1 MENSLESLGQSEMM
15 LSKLKLQ
22 RFSPIDSDD
31 EIVELVTEDG
41 RVICDVSID
50 PKHGAT
56 LTFGVG
62 VGGIS
67 VSVAD
72 IRRLLDA
79 S

>member
-1 MENSLESLGQSEMM
+1 M
-15 LSKLKLQ
+15 LLSNLKLQ
-22 RFSPIDSDD
+22 RFSPVDRDD
-31 EIVELVTEDG
+31 EIIELVTKDG
-41 RVICDVSID
+41 RVVCDVLID

-62 VGGIS
+62 VDGIS

-79 S
+79 SCSTKC